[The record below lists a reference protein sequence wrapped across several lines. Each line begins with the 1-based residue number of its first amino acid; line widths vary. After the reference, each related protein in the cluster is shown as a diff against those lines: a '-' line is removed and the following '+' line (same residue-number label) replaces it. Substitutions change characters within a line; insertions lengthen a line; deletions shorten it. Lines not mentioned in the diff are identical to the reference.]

1 MPSDDQ
7 IAGGFPGLP
16 DRDAW
21 GGLRAAV
28 QRQVTELAQLR
39 HEPAVRHLLLRQ
51 LQDRRQPPERF
62 QPPPGLERY
71 AQVAAGEAAYGGGDE
86 PVTQFGYLP
95 VKEGFDTLLASNELL
110 ITGRS
115 YDGRHPA
122 GERSSRGETAK
133 RYLEALGFEEAEPGC
148 RQLENRVVRLAHPGG
163 ASAEELAEVARNLR
177 TRGFS
182 AAVTYITPTAP
193 VGKGT
198 PCAPLQGTPPRGT
211 GSGGAGG
218 GEAPEVRLRST
229 GTEPAGQ
236 AAAADTTQVAVI
248 DTGIWSERLGTV
260 LPGSQLDHLHEFP
273 LGAPRSVRDEY
284 LDLDAGH
291 GTFVTGI
298 VQQVA
303 PSAGVRVYRAVD
315 GDGIGT
321 ELAVACAMI
330 KAVEEGAQILNLS
343 LGCQSEDDFP
353 PVALRAAL
361 DVIRNWERDTGREVL
376 VVAAAGN
383 CGDTR
388 PFWPAAFRDVV
399 SVAGLGPDLLPSQ
412 WSSHGFWVTCSAI
425 GQGILSN
432 FVAGR
437 ESPLETPTPVEF
449 SRDPEPWAVW
459 SGTSFAAP
467 QITGVLARLYQP
479 GGPRSLRD
487 VLRELLESGNPVSG
501 FGQALQILPGL

>member
-1 MPSDDQ
+1 MNSMPSDDR
-7 IAGGFPGLP
+7 FPGLP
-16 DRDAW
+16 DCDEW

-39 HEPAVRHLLLRQ
+39 YQPAVRHLQLQ
-51 LQDRRQPPERF
+51 ELQDRRQARDLS
-62 QPPPGLERY
+62 QPPPGLERH
-71 AQVAAGEAAYGGGDE
+71 AQVAASSGGE
-86 PVTQFGYLP
+86 PIVQFDYLP
-95 VKEGFDTLLASNELL
+95 VQTGFDTLLVASELL
-110 ITGRS
+110 ITGLS
-115 YDGRHPA
+115 YDGRHPRD
-122 GERSSRGETAK
+122 ERPGRPGRETTAK
-133 RYLEALGFEEAEPGC
+133 RYLDALGFEEVELGC
-148 RQLENRVVRLAHPGG
+148 HHLEGRVVRLAHPGG
-163 ASAEELAEVARNLR
+163 ATAQELAEVAKNLR

-198 PCAPLQGTPPRGT
+198 PPPIP
-211 GSGGAGG
+211 GGAPAPAPPGG
-218 GEAPEVRLRST
+218 SARPAPASEAF
-229 GTEPAGQ
+229 TEETA
-236 AAAADTTQVAVI
+236 QVAVI
-248 DTGIWSERLGTV
+248 DTGIWSERLNTV

-298 VQQVA
+298 VQQIA
-303 PSAGVRVYRAVD
+303 PWAPIRVYRAVD
-315 GDGIGT
+315 SDGIGS

-353 PVALRAAL
+353 PVALTAAMN
-361 DVIRNWERDTGREVL
+361 VIRKWERETGRQVL

-399 SVAGLGPDLLPSQ
+399 SVAGLSPDLLPSQ

-437 ESPLETPTPVEF
+437 ESPLETPAPVEF

-467 QITGVLARLYQP
+467 QITGELVLRYRP
-479 GGPRSLRD
+479 GGGQSLRE
-487 VLRELLESGNPVSG
+487 VLSELLESGHPVPG
-501 FGQALQILPGL
+501 FGQALRILPGL